1 MQRSSI
7 RRDLIANLANTQ
19 KMPTMYVNHFPVAA
33 GGLGSR
39 ERTAQRR
46 R

>member
-7 RRDLIANLANTQ
+7 RRDLIVNLANTQ
-19 KMPTMYVNHFPVAA
+19 KRPAMYVNRFPVAA

-39 ERTAQRR
+39 ERTAQRHR
-46 R
+46 